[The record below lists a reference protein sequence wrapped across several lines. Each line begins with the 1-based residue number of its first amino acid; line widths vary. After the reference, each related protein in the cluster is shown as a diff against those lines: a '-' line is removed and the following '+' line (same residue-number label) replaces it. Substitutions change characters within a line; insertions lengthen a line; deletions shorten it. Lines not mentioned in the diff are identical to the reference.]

1 MASNIS
7 RLSNE
12 ELIALFQEGVDRDDI
27 RLEVVC
33 DKEIDRRNSKDLD
46 TKRWRIELEKTLEEL
61 EEKKKAANEHYFRR

>member
-7 RLSNE
+7 RLSDE

-61 EEKKKAANEHYFRR
+61 EKKKAANEHYFRR